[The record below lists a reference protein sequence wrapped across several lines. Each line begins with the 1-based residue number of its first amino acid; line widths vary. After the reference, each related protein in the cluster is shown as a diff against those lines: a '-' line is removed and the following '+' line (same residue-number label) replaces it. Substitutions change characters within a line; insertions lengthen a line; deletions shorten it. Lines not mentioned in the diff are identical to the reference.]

1 MNLRLRF
8 PRRWWTRSGLAL
20 KGADRDSVSREDQ
33 ARILGAMIRE
43 HRELLGLTLRDLA
56 TQIRITT
63 PVLEALERGWI
74 DRLPERAYLSSML
87 PQLERRL
94 ELPSGCLNPVLP
106 VDVSHLRR
114 KPFYGFAR
122 FTPGNIDVFTTWQG
136 GVVYGAVMLFSIV
149 AINRHQQT
157 LARQNSL
164 ALEPVRANIQSIPS
178 APNPSSS
185 DAGFTLESLRP
196 LEQAR
201 QRLPQDWLK
210 DVASFV
216 SPNDGVLQLLLNEPS
231 QLKIHSEGGDWV
243 QLEAGKGQ
251 LTLQLRAPIN
261 LTITPPPAE
270 SEQVMWNGVPL
281 QQVAKLA
288 GVYRVKKSTL

>member
-74 DRLPERAYLSSML
+74 DRLPERAYLASML
-87 PQLERRL
+87 PQIERRL
-94 ELPSGCLNPVLP
+94 ELPSGCLDPVLP
-106 VDVSHLRR
+106 VAVSHSRR
-114 KPFYGFAR
+114 KPVRGFGR
-122 FTPGNIDVFTTWQG
+122 FTPGSIDVFTTWQG
-136 GVVYGAVMLFSIV
+136 SVVYGAVMLFSLV
-149 AINRHQQT
+149 AINRQQQT

-164 ALEPVRANIQSIPS
+164 ALEPVRANIQAIPS
-178 APNPSSS
+178 ASNPSAS
-185 DAGFTLESLRP
+185 DAGFALESLRP

-210 DVASFV
+210 GVSSSV
-216 SPNDGVLQLLLNEPS
+216 SPNDGVLQLLFNKPS
-231 QLKIHSEGGDWV
+231 QLKIDSEGGDRV

-261 LTITPPPAE
+261 LTITPPPE
-270 SEQVMWNGVPL
+270 ENKQVMWNGVPL
-281 QQVAKLA
+281 QQVAKRA
-288 GVYRVKKSTL
+288 GVYRVEKSSL

>member
-43 HRELLGLTLRDLA
+43 RRELLGLTLRDLA

-74 DRLPERAYLSSML
+74 DRLPERAYLASML
-87 PQLERRL
+87 PQIERRL
-94 ELPSGCLNPVLP
+94 ELPSGCLDPVLP
-106 VDVSHLRR
+106 VAVSHSRR
-114 KPFYGFAR
+114 KPVRGFGR
-122 FTPGNIDVFTTWQG
+122 FTPGSIDVFTTWQG
-136 GVVYGAVMLFSIV
+136 SVVYGAVMLFSLV
-149 AINRHQQT
+149 AINRQQQT

-164 ALEPVRANIQSIPS
+164 ALEPVRANLQTIPS
-178 APNPSSS
+178 ASNPSTS

-210 DVASFV
+210 GVASSV
-216 SPNDGVLQLLLNEPS
+216 SPNDGVLQLLLNESS
-231 QLKIHSEGGDWV
+231 QLKIDSEGGDRV

-261 LTITPPPAE
+261 LTITPPPEE
-270 SEQVMWNGVPL
+270 SKQVMWNGVPL
-281 QQVAKLA
+281 QQVAKLD
-288 GVYRVKKSTL
+288 GVYRVQKSSL

>member
-74 DRLPERAYLSSML
+74 DRLPERAYLASML
-87 PQLERRL
+87 PQIERRL
-94 ELPSGCLNPVLP
+94 ELPSGCLDPVLP
-106 VDVSHLRR
+106 VAESHSRR
-114 KPFYGFAR
+114 KPVRGFGR
-122 FTPGNIDVFTTWQG
+122 FTPGSIDVFTTWQG
-136 GVVYGAVMLFSIV
+136 SVVYGAVMLFSLV
-149 AINRHQQT
+149 AINRQQQT

-164 ALEPVRANIQSIPS
+164 ALEPVRANIQAIPS
-178 APNPSSS
+178 ASNPSAS
-185 DAGFTLESLRP
+185 DAGFALESLRP

-210 DVASFV
+210 GVASSV
-216 SPNDGVLQLLLNEPS
+216 SPNDGVLQLLLNKPS
-231 QLKIHSEGGDWV
+231 QLKIDSEGGDRV

-261 LTITPPPAE
+261 LTITPPPE
-270 SEQVMWNGVPL
+270 ENKQVMWNGVPL
-281 QQVAKLA
+281 QQVAKRA
-288 GVYRVKKSTL
+288 GVYRVEKSSL

>member
-8 PRRWWTRSGLAL
+8 PSRWWTRSGLAL
-20 KGADRDSVSREDQ
+20 NGADRDSVSREDQ

-74 DRLPERAYLSSML
+74 DRLPERAYLASML
-87 PQLERRL
+87 PQIERRL
-94 ELPSGCLNPVLP
+94 ELPSGCLDPVLP
-106 VDVSHLRR
+106 VAVSHLRR
-114 KPFYGFAR
+114 KPVRGFGR
-122 FTPGNIDVFTTWQG
+122 FTPGSIDVFTTWQG
-136 GVVYGAVMLFSIV
+136 SVVYGAVMLFSLV
-149 AINRHQQT
+149 AINRQQQT

-164 ALEPVRANIQSIPS
+164 ALDPVRANLQFIPS
-178 APNPSSS
+178 ASNPSTS

-210 DVASFV
+210 GVASSV
-216 SPNDGVLQLLLNEPS
+216 SPNDGVLQLLLNKPS
-231 QLKIHSEGGDWV
+231 QLKIDSEGGDRV

-261 LTITPPPAE
+261 LTITPPPEE
-270 SEQVMWNGVPL
+270 SKQVMWNGVPL
-281 QQVAKLA
+281 QQVAKIA
-288 GVYRVKKSTL
+288 GVYRVQKSSL